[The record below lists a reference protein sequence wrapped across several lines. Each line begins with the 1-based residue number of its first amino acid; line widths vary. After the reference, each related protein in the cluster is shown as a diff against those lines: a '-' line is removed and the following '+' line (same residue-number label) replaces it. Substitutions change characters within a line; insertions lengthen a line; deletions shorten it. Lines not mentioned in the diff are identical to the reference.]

1 MCWKVILTVI
11 PADDAAG
18 AGHQDVR
25 LVRDVI
31 KLEDQQA
38 RAQLLDLRRPDDT
51 TVRVGVIDLPS
62 FYSDLDG
69 SPAGGTRGA
78 TADVARLLKKLND
91 EHVKGVILDLR
102 RNGGGSLEEAI
113 NLTGLFIRKGPV
125 VQTRG
130 PQGDI
135 EVGTDK
141 DPSVAF
147 DGPLVVMTSR
157 FSASASEIVAGA
169 LQDYGRALVVGDSST
184 FGKATVQSVLPLAA
198 IMDQN
203 ALRHAYDPGAL
214 KVTIRKFYRPSG
226 ASTQLRG
233 VSADIVLPSTSDFA
247 DISESALKDPLP
259 WDTVAAA
266 AFERRDRVG
275 PYVSKLREQSA
286 RRVAS
291 DKGFALMA
299 VDIARIRKS
308 LTGKVVSLN
317 EAQRRR
323 ELAEA
328 KSQKALWQKESE
340 AREATRPTTY
350 DLTLRAAATPGL
362 PAPTVA
368 KADKKDEDKKDRD
381 KKDDDEFSHGHSPA
395 EELILREGE
404 QILADYVV
412 AVERESAPERQ
423 KKNALTQPKQP
434 ASTR

>member
-1 MCWKVILTVI
+1 
-11 PADDAAG
+11 
-18 AGHQDVR
+18 
-25 LVRDVI
+25 
-31 KLEDQQA
+31 
-38 RAQLLDLRRPDDT
+38 LLDLRRPDNT
-51 TVRVGVIDLPS
+51 TIRVGVIDLPS

-69 SPAGGTRGA
+69 SQGGVARGA
-78 TADVARLLKKLND
+78 TVDVARLLKKLND

-130 PQGDI
+130 PRGDI

-141 DPSVAF
+141 DASVAF

-184 FGKATVQSVLPLAA
+184 FGKATVQSVLPLAE

-203 ALRHAYDPGAL
+203 GLRHAYDPGAL

-233 VSADIVLPSTSDFA
+233 VAADIVLPSTSDFA
-247 DISESALKDPLP
+247 EISESALKDPLP

-266 AFERRDRVG
+266 EYERRDRVG
-275 PYVSKLREQSA
+275 PYVAALREQSS
-286 RRVAS
+286 RRVAA

-299 VDIARIRKS
+299 ADIARVRKS

-328 KSQKALWQKESE
+328 KSQKALWQQESA
-340 AREATRPTTY
+340 ARAATRPTTY
-350 DLTLRAAATPGL
+350 DISLRAAATPGL

-368 KADKKDEDKKDRD
+368 KVKSEDDKKTDKKQDGKSDDSKR
-381 KKDDDEFSHGHSPA
+381 DDDDFSHGPSPA
-395 EELILREGE
+395 EEVIRREGE
-404 QILADYVV
+404 KILADYV
-412 AVERESAPERQ
+412 AMRERETAQERP
-423 KKNALTQPKQP
+423 KKPAVMPPKQHAP
-434 ASTR
+434 SP